1 VASAGH
7 DQIRGPIRGLNR
19 GLFAGFGSVTAQ
31 LVTLIFLLQLLL
43 TIVLLGYV
51 QWAAD
56 QQLRREQRAY
66 VAELRD
72 TLSEIYVQDGPA
84 RLATAIEARVGTGGW
99 ADGAVLLTTADGTP
113 IAGNLR
119 AWPGVIP
126 VGTAWHEL
134 ELYRENG
141 TRPERIGLATT
152 RLAGGE
158 RLLTGWTLDDDLR
171 LRRSVEGAML
181 AALFLAVPIAL
192 LSAIGLGR
200 VLGKRLG
207 AISGTTTAVAGGDLS
222 RRVPRDGSGDAF
234 DLLAMQ
240 VNAMLDRVEGLVSE
254 LRLIT
259 DSLAH
264 DLRSPLTRV
273 QSRLEQA
280 SAIAGDPA
288 AVAALGDAQAELGVL
303 LRILS
308 TALQI
313 SRAEAGIGTDQ
324 LTEVSVAEFLEEIA
338 DLYAPAA
345 EEAGFALTVEAG
357 PQLRARLHRELTGQA
372 ISNLLENALRY
383 AAGGHRIALTGERVP
398 AWQGGGVALGVSDD
412 GPGIPAELREEARR
426 RFVRLDAARSE
437 TGSGLGLA
445 LVDAVARL
453 HGGRFELS
461 DAEPGLRAVLIL
473 PDSPA

>member
-1 VASAGH
+1 LTNPLKA
-7 DQIRGPIRGLNR
+7 R
-19 GLFAGFGSVTAQ
+19 LFAGFASATSQ

-56 QQLRREQRAY
+56 QQLHREQRAY

-99 ADGAVLLTTADGTP
+99 TDGAVLLTTANGTP

-126 VGTAWHEL
+126 VGIAWREL
-134 ELYRENG
+134 DLYRENG
-141 TRPERIGLATT
+141 TRPERIGLATM

-158 RLLTGWTLDDDLR
+158 RLLTGWVLDDDVR

-200 VLGKRLG
+200 VLGRRLR
-207 AISGTTTAVAGGDLS
+207 AISRTTMAVAGGDLT

-234 DLLAMQ
+234 DALAMQ
-240 VNAMLDRVEGLVSE
+240 VNAMLERVEGLVSE
-254 LRLIT
+254 LRLVT
-259 DSLAH
+259 DGLAH

-280 SAIAGDPA
+280 SAAAGDPA
-288 AVAALGDAQAELGVL
+288 AIAAIADAQAELGVL

-324 LTEVSVAEFLEEIA
+324 LAEVSVAEFLDEIA
-338 DLYAPAA
+338 DLYAPVA
-345 EEAGFALTVEAG
+345 EDSGFALEV
-357 PQLRARLHRELTGQA
+357 RAAPGLHVLLHRELTGQA
-372 ISNLLENALRY
+372 IANLIENALRH
-383 AAGGHRIALTGERVP
+383 AASGHRIILAGDRVS
-398 AWQGGGVALGVSDD
+398 AEGGAVALSVSDD
-412 GPGIPAELREEARR
+412 GPGIPAALREDARR
-426 RFVRLDAARSE
+426 RFVRLDAARS
-437 TGSGLGLA
+437 TAGSGLGLA

-453 HGGRFELS
+453 NGGRLELS
-461 DAEPGLRAVLIL
+461 DARPGLRATLII
-473 PDSPA
+473 PDRRD

>member
-1 VASAGH
+1 MAEADSTGQAEV
-7 DQIRGPIRGLNR
+7 GLKDR
-19 GLFAGFGSVTAQ
+19 LFSGFGSVTSQ
-31 LVTLIFLLQLLL
+31 LVTMIFVLQLLL

-66 VAELRD
+66 VGELRD

-84 RLATAIEARVGTGGW
+84 GLADAIEARVGTGGW
-99 ADGAVLLTTADGTP
+99 ANGAVLLTSSDGTP

-119 AWPGVIP
+119 AWPGIMP
-126 VGTAWHEL
+126 VGVGWQEL
-134 ELYRENG
+134 DLYRENG
-141 TRPERIGLATT
+141 ARPERIGLSTM

-158 RLLTGWTLDDDLR
+158 RLLTGWVLDDDVR

-181 AALFLAVPIAL
+181 AALLLAVPIAL
-192 LSAIGLGR
+192 LSAIGLGQVMGR
-200 VLGKRLG
+200 RLR
-207 AISGTTTAVAGGDLS
+207 AISGTTLAVAEGDLT

-234 DLLAMQ
+234 DALAMQ
-240 VNAMLDRVEGLVSE
+240 VNAMLDRVEALVSE
-254 LRLIT
+254 LRLVT
-259 DSLAH
+259 DGLAH

-280 SAIAGDPA
+280 SA
-288 AVAALGDAQAELGVL
+288 AVSDGAALAAIGDAQAELGVL

-338 DLYAPAA
+338 ELYGPVA
-345 EEAGFALTVEAG
+345 EDSGFALEVAAPPE
-357 PQLRARLHRELTGQA
+357 LRASLHRELTGQA
-372 ISNLLENALRY
+372 VANLLENALRH
-383 AAGGHRIALTGERVP
+383 ARGGHMIRLAGERV
-398 AWQGGGVALGVSDD
+398 AEGVALAVTDD
-412 GPGIPAELREEARR
+412 GPGIPEGLRGEARR
-426 RFVRLDAARSE
+426 RFVRLDPARSE

-445 LVDAVARL
+445 LVEAVARL
-453 HGGRFELS
+453 HGGRLDLE
-461 DAEPGLRAVLIL
+461 DARPGLRAVLIL
-473 PDSPA
+473 PDRQR

>member
-1 VASAGH
+1 MK
-7 DQIRGPIRGLNR
+7 RR
-19 GLFAGFGSVTAQ
+19 LFAGFGSATSQ

-56 QQLRREQRAY
+56 QQLHREQRTY

-99 ADGAVLLTTADGTP
+99 SNGAVLLTAADGTP

-119 AWPGVIP
+119 AWPGIMP
-126 VGTAWHEL
+126 VGVSWQEID
-134 ELYRENG
+134 LYRKDAPH
-141 TRPERIGLATT
+141 PERIGLSTT

-158 RLLTGWTLDDDLR
+158 RLLTGWVLDDGLR

-192 LSAIGLGR
+192 ASAMLLGR
-200 VLGKRLG
+200 VLSRRLG
-207 AISGTTTAVAGGDLS
+207 AISGTTVAVAGGDLT

-234 DLLAMQ
+234 DELARQ
-240 VNAMLDRVEGLVSE
+240 VNAMLDRVETLVSE
-254 LRLIT
+254 LRLVT

-280 SAIAGDPA
+280 SAAVGDGGAGGTALA
-288 AVAALGDAQAELGVL
+288 AIGDAQAELGAL

-313 SRAEAGIGTDQ
+313 SRAEAGIGTEQ
-324 LTEVSVAEFLEEIA
+324 LADVAIADLLGDIA
-338 DLYAPAA
+338 DLYGPVA
-345 EEAGFALTVEAG
+345 EDSGFALAVEVPAD
-357 PQLRARLHRELTGQA
+357 LHASLHRELVGQA
-372 ISNLLENALRY
+372 LANLVENALRH
-383 AAGGHRIALTGERVP
+383 AVGGRRIVLSGARAGE
-398 AWQGGGVALGVSDD
+398 GVALAVADD
-412 GPGIPAELREEARR
+412 GPGIPADLRDEARR

-437 TGSGLGLA
+437 AGSGLGLA

-453 HGGRFELS
+453 HGGHLDLA
-461 DAEPGLRAVLIL
+461 DAGPGLRATLVL
-473 PDSPA
+473 PARAR